1 MLTSAAECSP
11 RYRPGQSRRHD
22 RKASAAKRGNG
33 WERRERMGECTP
45 QTHPNELLISLQRG
59 DMNSGLPFNIC
70 PVQDVRVAVN
80 VHAGHAEGSTEKV
93 LFGRTGG
100 GGKRWWR
107 TGAGEEDEY
116 GVVLG
121 VLRT

>member
-1 MLTSAAECSP
+1 MLTSVAVCFP
-11 RYRPGQSRRHD
+11 RYQRGRSRRPN
-22 RKASAAKRGNG
+22 RRASANALRTDDMDG
-33 WERRERMGECTP
+33 RRTP
-45 QTHPNELLISLQRG
+45 QTHPNELLISLQSG